1 MRMIYRAAAPLLL
14 ALALPAQ
21 VNAAVVLFTGEF
33 SNDTPTPMPD
43 PSCSAGQVLVNFN
56 PGNSTAHGTSNLG
69 DFGPSQ
75 THCIAPGMPYTG
87 VFSFAF
93 DLGDIL
99 NGTTAGHLVPTATVG
114 VFNSFV
120 TYTVTGGTGRFL
132 GATGLLN
139 GVGLLDRR
147 PIRPVNHLDISGTLN
162 LPAVP
167 EPTSWALMVGGFGL
181 AGIAIRGSGAP
192 SRRRVTTRTRWNNA

>member
-1 MRMIYRAAAPLLL
+1 MRMTYRAAAPLLL
-14 ALALPAQ
+14 ALALPLPA
-21 VNAAVVLFTGEF
+21 NAAVVAFAGQF

-75 THCIAPGMPYTG
+75 THCIAPGSTYAGT
-87 VFSFAF
+87 FSFAF

-99 NGTTAGHLVPTATVG
+99 SGTTAGHMTPTATPG

-132 GATGLLN
+132 GASGLLN

-147 PIRPVNHLDISGTLN
+147 PARPFNQLEISGKLSM
-162 LPAVP
+162 PAVP
-167 EPTSWALMVGGFGL
+167 EPASWSLMVGGFGL
-181 AGIAIRGSGAP
+181 AGVAM
-192 SRRRVTTRTRWNNA
+192 RRRQRVLCSV